1 MSNTRRKL
9 GKLVTASVKKQPLNK
24 AFLTDV
30 MSAIEVLDRKGRRMP
45 SRTYK
50 PSSMVC
56 MRQMYYMVT
65 GEKPDESRTDYA
77 SVGMA
82 DTGTRRHVAI
92 QEAIEAMAELG
103 YNWKY
108 LDVEEYLRDKQ
119 AHGKCL
125 DVQVVGKRGVETQL
139 RHKTLNISF
148 MCDGI
153 VRYIPSGEDFLFEFK
168 NQISFKYGHDDK
180 QPGAVSKA
188 HVDEAHEDQVCTYCM
203 ALDLD
208 RALVLYENRDNC
220 NLECPE
226 VFEVTDEMKQARV
239 DKILEC
245 DSYVERQVPPPMH
258 HDKKPCRWCQYQTA
272 CKKHGR

>member
-1 MSNTRRKL
+1 MNNTRRKL
-9 GKLVTASVKKQPLNK
+9 GKLVTASAKKQPLNK

-30 MSAIEVLDRKGRRMP
+30 MSAIEVLDSKGRRM
-45 SRTYK
+45 SSKSYK

-65 GEKPDESRTDYA
+65 GEKPDDSRTDYA
-77 SVGMA
+77 SIGMA

-92 QEAIEAMAELG
+92 QEAISAMAELG
-103 YNWKY
+103 YEWRY
-108 LDVEEYLRDKQ
+108 LDVEEYVRQKQ
-119 AHGKCL
+119 SVGKCL
-125 DVQVVGKRGVETQL
+125 DIQIQGKRGVETKL
-139 RHKTLNISF
+139 FHKTLNISF

-153 VRYIPSGEDFLFEFK
+153 VRHIPSQEDFLFEFK

-180 QPGAVSKA
+180 EPGAVSKS
-188 HVDEAHEDQVCTYCM
+188 HIDTQHEDQVCTYCM

-226 VFEVTDEMKQARV
+226 VFEVTAEMKQARV

-245 DSYVERQVPPPMH
+245 DSYVERQIPPPMH
-258 HDKKPCRWCQYQTA
+258 EDTKPCRWCSYKTA

>member
-1 MSNTRRKL
+1 MTNTRRKL

-30 MSAIEVLDRKGRRMP
+30 MSVIETLDRKSSRMP
-45 SRTYK
+45 SKTYK

-56 MRQMYYMVT
+56 MRQMYYQVT

-92 QEAIEAMAELG
+92 QEAVSAMAELG
-103 YNWKY
+103 YEWKY
-108 LDVEEYLRDKQ
+108 LDVEEYLRDKW

-125 DVQVVGKRGVETQL
+125 DVQVRGKKGVETAL
-139 RHKTLNISF
+139 YHKTLNISF

-153 VRYIPSGEDFLFEFK
+153 VRHVPSDSDFLFEFK

-180 QPGAVSKA
+180 DPGAVAKS
-188 HVDEAHEDQVCTYCM
+188 HVDSQHEDQVCTYCM
-203 ALDLD
+203 ALDLN

-220 NLECPE
+220 SLECPE
-226 VFEVTDEMKQARV
+226 VFEVTDEMKQAIV

-245 DSYVERQVPPPMH
+245 DSYVERLVPPPMH
-258 HDKKPCRWCQYQTA
+258 HDKKPCRWCNYQTP

>member
-92 QEAIEAMAELG
+92 QDAIAAMAELG
-103 YNWKY
+103 YDWKY
-108 LDVEEYLRDKQ
+108 LDVEEYLREKQ

-153 VRYIPSGEDFLFEFK
+153 VRHIPSGEEFLFEFK

-180 QPGAVSKA
+180 QPGAVAKS
-188 HVDEAHEDQVCTYCM
+188 HVDDAHEDQVCTYCM
-203 ALDLD
+203 ALDLN

-226 VFEVTDEMKQARV
+226 VFEVTDDMKQARV

-258 HDKKPCRWCQYQTA
+258 PDKKPCRWCQYQTA

>member
-9 GKLVTASVKKQPLNK
+9 GKLVTASVQKQPLNK

-92 QEAIEAMAELG
+92 QEAVTAMAELG

-108 LDVEEYLRDKQ
+108 LDVEEYLREKW
-119 AHGKCL
+119 AVGKCL
-125 DVQVVGKRGVETQL
+125 DVQVVGKRGVETAL

-153 VRYIPSGEDFLFEFK
+153 VRYLPTGEDFLFEFK

-180 QPGAVSKA
+180 QPGAVAKS

-203 ALDLD
+203 ALDLN

-245 DSYVERQVPPPMH
+245 DSYVERQIPPPMH
-258 HDKKPCRWCQYQTA
+258 CDKKPCRWCQYQTA

>member
-1 MSNTRRKL
+1 MANTRRKL
-9 GKLVTASVKKQPLNK
+9 GKLVTASAKKQPLNK

-30 MSAIEVLDRKGRRMP
+30 MSAIEALDRKGRRMP

-92 QEAIEAMAELG
+92 QEAISAMAELG
-103 YNWKY
+103 YEWKY
-108 LDVEEYLRDKQ
+108 LDVEEYIREKQ

-125 DVQVVGKRGVETQL
+125 DIQVVGKRGVETQL
-139 RHKTLNISF
+139 RHKALNISF

-153 VRYIPSGEDFLFEFK
+153 VRHIPSGEDFLFEFK
-168 NQISFKYGHDDK
+168 NQISFKYSHDDK
-180 QPGAVSKA
+180 DKGAVSKS

-203 ALDLD
+203 ALDLE

-226 VFEVTDEMKQARV
+226 VFEVTPEMKQARV

-258 HDKKPCRWCQYQTA
+258 HDKKPCRWCNYQTS

>member
-1 MSNTRRKL
+1 MANTRRKL
-9 GKLVTASVKKQPLNK
+9 GKLVTASAKKQPLNK

-45 SRTYK
+45 SKTYK

-65 GEKPDESRTDYA
+65 GEKPDESKTDYA

-92 QEAIEAMAELG
+92 QEAVAAMAELG
-103 YNWKY
+103 YEWKY
-108 LDVEEYLRDKQ
+108 LDVEEYLRDKW

-125 DVQVVGKRGVETQL
+125 DVQVKGKRGVETAL
-139 RHKTLNISF
+139 YHKTLNISF

-153 VRYIPSGEDFLFEFK
+153 VRHIPSGEDLLFEFK

-180 QPGAVSKA
+180 DPGAGYKC
-188 HVDEAHEDQVCTYCM
+188 HVDAQHEDQVCTYCM
-203 ALDLD
+203 ALDLN

-226 VFEVTDEMKQARV
+226 VFEVTDAMKQARV

-245 DSYVERQVPPPMH
+245 DSYVERQIPPPMH
-258 HDKKPCRWCQYQTA
+258 TDKKPCRWCQYQTA

>member
-1 MSNTRRKL
+1 MANTRRKL
-9 GKLVTASVKKQPLNK
+9 GKLVTASVKSQPLNK

-30 MSAIEVLDRKGRRMP
+30 MSAIEVIDKRGRRMP

-50 PSSMVC
+50 PSSLVC
-56 MRQMYYMVT
+56 MRQMYFQVT
-65 GEKPDESRTDYA
+65 GETPDDSRTDY
-77 SVGMA
+77 SSIGMA

-92 QEAIEAMAELG
+92 QEALDAMASLG
-103 YNWKY
+103 YEWQY
-108 LDVEEYLRDKQ
+108 LDVEEYLKKKWSV
-119 AHGKCL
+119 GKCL
-125 DVQVVGKRGVETQL
+125 DIEIRGKKGVETAL
-139 RHKTLNISF
+139 YNKSLNISF

-153 VRYIPSGEDFLFEFK
+153 VRHLPSHEDFLFEFK

-180 QPGAVSKA
+180 NPSSSSKC

-203 ALDLD
+203 CLDLD

-226 VFEVTDEMKQARV
+226 VFEVTPEMKQKRI

-245 DSYVERQVPPPMH
+245 DSYVERQVAPPMH
-258 HDKKPCRWCQYQTA
+258 PNTKPCRWCQYKTA
-272 CKKHGR
+272 CKKRGK

>member
-92 QEAIEAMAELG
+92 QEAVTAMAELG
-103 YNWKY
+103 YDWKY
-108 LDVEEYLRDKQ
+108 LDVEEYLREKW
-119 AHGKCL
+119 AMGRCL
-125 DVQVVGKRGVETQL
+125 DVQVVGKRGVETAL

-153 VRYIPSGEDFLFEFK
+153 VRYLPSGEDFLFEFK

-180 QPGAVSKA
+180 EPGAVSKS
-188 HVDEAHEDQVCTYCM
+188 HVDAAHEDQVCTYCM

>member
-92 QEAIEAMAELG
+92 QEAISAMAELG
-103 YNWKY
+103 YDWKY
-108 LDVEEYLRDKQ
+108 LDVEEYLREKW

-153 VRYIPSGEDFLFEFK
+153 VRHISSGEDFLFEFK

-180 QPGAVSKA
+180 QPGAVAKS
-188 HVDEAHEDQVCTYCM
+188 HVDDAHEDQVCTYCM
-203 ALDLD
+203 ALDLN

-245 DSYVERQVPPPMH
+245 DSYVERQIPPPMH

>member
-9 GKLVTASVKKQPLNK
+9 GKLVTASVKKQPLNQ

-30 MSAIEVLDRKGRRMP
+30 MSAIEVLDHKGRRMP

-92 QEAIEAMAELG
+92 QEAISAMAELG
-103 YNWKY
+103 YDWKY
-108 LDVEEYLRDKQ
+108 LDVEEYLREKW

-153 VRYIPSGEDFLFEFK
+153 VRHISSGEDFLFEFK

-180 QPGAVSKA
+180 EPGAVAKS
-188 HVDEAHEDQVCTYCM
+188 HVDSAHEDQVCTYCM
-203 ALDLD
+203 ALDLN

-258 HDKKPCRWCQYQTA
+258 SDKKPCRWCQYATA

>member
-9 GKLVTASVKKQPLNK
+9 GKLVTVSVKKQPMNK

-65 GEKPDESRTDYA
+65 GEKQDESRTVYA
-77 SVGMA
+77 SVGMS

-92 QEAIEAMAELG
+92 QEAVSAMAELG
-103 YNWKY
+103 YEWKY
-108 LDVEEYLRDKQ
+108 LDVEEYLRGKW
-119 AHGKCL
+119 AVGKCL
-125 DVQVVGKRGVETQL
+125 DVQIRGKRGVETAL
-139 RHKTLNISF
+139 FHKTLNISF

-153 VRYIPSGEDFLFEFK
+153 VRHIPSGEDFLFEFK

-180 QPGAVSKA
+180 EPGAIAKA
-188 HVDEAHEDQVCTYCM
+188 HVDSAHEDQVCTYCM
-203 ALDLD
+203 ALDLN

-245 DSYVERQVPPPMH
+245 DSYVERQIPPPMH
-258 HDKKPCRWCQYQTA
+258 HDKKPCRWCAYQTA

>member
-1 MSNTRRKL
+1 
-9 GKLVTASVKKQPLNK
+9 
-24 AFLTDV
+24 

-45 SRTYK
+45 SKSYK

-56 MRQMYYMVT
+56 MRQMYYQVT
-65 GEKPDESRTDYA
+65 GEKPDETRTDYA

-92 QEAIEAMAELG
+92 QEAVAAMAELG
-103 YNWKY
+103 YEWKY
-108 LDVEEYLRDKQ
+108 LDVEEYIREKQ

-125 DVQVVGKRGVETQL
+125 DVQVVGKRGVETAL

-153 VRYIPSGEDFLFEFK
+153 VRHIPSGADYLFEFK

-180 QPGAVSKA
+180 APGSVAKS
-188 HVDEAHEDQVCTYCM
+188 HVDDAHEDQVCTYCM

-208 RALVLYENRDNC
+208 QALVLYENRDNC

-226 VFEVTDEMKQARV
+226 VFEVTAEMKQARV

-245 DSYVERQVPPPMH
+245 DSYVERQIPPPMH
-258 HDKKPCRWCQYQTA
+258 EDKKPCRWCSYQTA

>member
-1 MSNTRRKL
+1 
-9 GKLVTASVKKQPLNK
+9 
-24 AFLTDV
+24 
-30 MSAIEVLDRKGRRMP
+30 
-45 SRTYK
+45 
-50 PSSMVC
+50 
-56 MRQMYYMVT
+56 MYYMVT
-65 GEKPDESRTDYA
+65 GEKPDESKTDYA

-92 QEAIEAMAELG
+92 QEAVTAMTELG
-103 YNWKY
+103 YDWKY
-108 LDVEEYLRDKQ
+108 LDVEEYLREKW
-119 AHGKCL
+119 AVGKCL
-125 DVQVVGKRGVETQL
+125 DVQVVGKRGVETAL

-153 VRYIPSGEDFLFEFK
+153 VRYLPSGEDFLFEFK

-180 QPGAVSKA
+180 QPGAVAKC

-203 ALDLD
+203 ALDLN

-245 DSYVERQVPPPMH
+245 DSYVERQIPPPMH
-258 HDKKPCRWCQYQTA
+258 HDKKPCRWCQYQTS

>member
-1 MSNTRRKL
+1 
-9 GKLVTASVKKQPLNK
+9 
-24 AFLTDV
+24 
-30 MSAIEVLDRKGRRMP
+30 MP
-45 SRTYK
+45 SKTYK

-92 QEAIEAMAELG
+92 QEAVDAMAELG
-103 YNWKY
+103 YDWKY
-108 LDVEEYLRDKQ
+108 MDVEEYLRDKW

-125 DVQVVGKRGVETQL
+125 DVEVRGKRGVETAL
-139 RHKTLNISF
+139 FHKTLNISF

-153 VRYIPSGEDFLFEFK
+153 VRHIPSGRDFLFEFK
-168 NQISFKYGHDDK
+168 NQISFKYSHDDK
-180 QPGAVSKA
+180 QPGGVSKT
-188 HVDEAHEDQVCTYCM
+188 HVDSAHEDQVCTYCM

-208 RALVLYENRDNC
+208 AALVLYENRDNC

-258 HDKKPCRWCQYQTA
+258 EDKKPCRWCQYQTS

>member
-1 MSNTRRKL
+1 
-9 GKLVTASVKKQPLNK
+9 
-24 AFLTDV
+24 

-56 MRQMYYMVT
+56 MRQMYYQVT

-92 QEAIEAMAELG
+92 QEAINAMAELG
-103 YNWKY
+103 YEWKY
-108 LDVEEYLRDKQ
+108 LDVEEYLRSKW
-119 AHGKCL
+119 AVGKCL
-125 DVQVVGKRGVETQL
+125 DVQVRGKRGVETSL
-139 RHKTLNISF
+139 YHKTLNISF

-153 VRYIPSGEDFLFEFK
+153 VRHIPSEQDFLFEFK

-180 QPGAVSKA
+180 DPGAVAKS
-188 HVDEAHEDQVCTYCM
+188 HVDSQHEDQICTYCM
-203 ALDLD
+203 ALELNQ
-208 RALVLYENRDNC
+208 ALVLYENRDNC

-226 VFEVTDEMKQARV
+226 VYEVTDEMKQARV

-258 HDKKPCRWCQYQTA
+258 SDKKPCRWCQYQTA

>member
-1 MSNTRRKL
+1 MANTRRKL
-9 GKLVTASVKKQPLNK
+9 GKLVTASVRKQPLNK

-30 MSAIEVLDRKGRRMP
+30 MSAIEVLDSRSSRMP
-45 SRTYK
+45 SKTYK
-50 PSSMVC
+50 PSSLVC
-56 MRQMYYMVT
+56 MRQMYYQVT
-65 GEKPDESRTDYA
+65 GERPDDTKTDYA
-77 SVGMA
+77 SIGMA

-92 QEAIEAMAELG
+92 QEAVAAMAELG
-103 YNWKY
+103 YQWKY
-108 LDVEEYLRDKQ
+108 LDVEDYLREKW

-125 DVQVVGKRGVETQL
+125 DIQVRGKKGVETAL
-139 RHKTLNISF
+139 YHKTLNISF

-180 QPGAVSKA
+180 DKNSVTKA

-203 ALDLD
+203 CLDLD
-208 RALVLYENRDNC
+208 RVLVLYENRDNC

-226 VFEVTDEMKQARV
+226 VFEVTQEMKQSRV

-258 HDKKPCRWCQYQTA
+258 SDKKPCRWCRYQTA

>member
-92 QEAIEAMAELG
+92 QEAVAAMAELG
-103 YNWKY
+103 YEWKY
-108 LDVEEYLRDKQ
+108 LDVEEYLREKW
-119 AHGKCL
+119 AVGKCL
-125 DVQVVGKRGVETQL
+125 DIQVVGKRGVETQL

-153 VRYIPSGEDFLFEFK
+153 VRYLPSGEDFLFEFK

-180 QPGAVSKA
+180 QPGAVAKS

-203 ALDLD
+203 ALDLN

-226 VFEVTDEMKQARV
+226 VFEVTAEMKQARV

-258 HDKKPCRWCQYQTA
+258 CDKKPCRWCQYQTA

>member
-1 MSNTRRKL
+1 MNNTRRKL
-9 GKLVTASVKKQPLNK
+9 GKLVTASAKAQPLNK

-30 MSAIEVLDRKGRRMP
+30 MSAIEVLDSKGRRM
-45 SRTYK
+45 SSKCYK

-65 GEKPDESRTDYA
+65 GEKADDSRTDYA
-77 SVGMA
+77 SIGMA

-92 QEAIEAMAELG
+92 QEAISAMAELG
-103 YNWKY
+103 YEWRY
-108 LDVEEYLRDKQ
+108 LDVEEYVRNKQ
-119 AHGKCL
+119 SMGKCL
-125 DVQVVGKRGVETQL
+125 DIQILGKRGVETKL
-139 RHKTLNISF
+139 YHKTLNISF

-153 VRYIPSGEDFLFEFK
+153 IRHIPSQEDFLFEFK

-180 QPGAVSKA
+180 EPGAVSKS
-188 HVDEAHEDQVCTYCM
+188 HIDTQHEDQVCTYCM

-226 VFEVTDEMKQARV
+226 VFEVTAEMKQARV

-245 DSYVERQVPPPMH
+245 DSYVERQIPPPMH
-258 HDKKPCRWCQYQTA
+258 PDTKPCRWCSYKTA

>member
-92 QEAIEAMAELG
+92 QDAIAAMAEMG
-103 YNWKY
+103 YDWKY
-108 LDVEEYLRDKQ
+108 LDVEEYLREKQ

-180 QPGAVSKA
+180 QPCAVAKS
-188 HVDEAHEDQVCTYCM
+188 HVDDAHEDQVCTYCM
-203 ALDLD
+203 ALDLN

>member
-45 SRTYK
+45 SKTYK

-92 QEAIEAMAELG
+92 QEAITAMAELG

-108 LDVEEYLRDKQ
+108 LDVEEYLREKW
-119 AHGKCL
+119 ALGKCL
-125 DVQVVGKRGVETQL
+125 DIQVVGKRGVETQL

-180 QPGAVSKA
+180 QPGAVAKS

-203 ALDLD
+203 ALDLN

>member
-1 MSNTRRKL
+1 MSDTRRKL
-9 GKLVTASVKKQPLNK
+9 GKLVTASVKAQPLNK

-30 MSAIEVLDRKGRRMP
+30 MAAIEILDRKGRRMP

-56 MRQMYYMVT
+56 MRQMYYQVT

-92 QEAIEAMAELG
+92 QEALDKMAELG
-103 YNWKY
+103 FEWKY
-108 LDVEEYLRDKQ
+108 LDVEEYLREKWAQ
-119 AHGKCL
+119 GKCL
-125 DVQVVGKRGVETQL
+125 DIQVQGKRGVETSL
-139 RHKTLNISF
+139 RHKALNISF

-153 VRYIPSGEDFLFEFK
+153 VRHIPTGEDFLFEFK
-168 NQISFKYGHDDK
+168 NQISFKYQHDDK
-180 QPGAVSKA
+180 EPGAVSKS

-226 VFEVTDEMKQARV
+226 VFEVTQEMKQARV

-258 HDKKPCRWCQYQTA
+258 QDKKPCRWCQYQTA
-272 CKKHGR
+272 CKKSGR

>member
-1 MSNTRRKL
+1 
-9 GKLVTASVKKQPLNK
+9 
-24 AFLTDV
+24 
-30 MSAIEVLDRKGRRMP
+30 
-45 SRTYK
+45 
-50 PSSMVC
+50 

-65 GEKPDESRTDYA
+65 GEKPDESTTDYA

-92 QEAIEAMAELG
+92 QEAVAAMVELG
-103 YNWKY
+103 YDWKY
-108 LDVEEYLRDKQ
+108 LDVEEYLREKW

-125 DVQVVGKRGVETQL
+125 DVQVRGKRGVETAL
-139 RHKTLNISF
+139 FHKTLNISF

-153 VRYIPSGEDFLFEFK
+153 VRHIPSGEDFLFEFK

-180 QPGAVSKA
+180 QPGAVAKS
-188 HVDEAHEDQVCTYCM
+188 HVDAAHEDQVCTYCM
-203 ALDLD
+203 ALDLN

-226 VFEVTDEMKQARV
+226 VFEVTDEMKQTRV